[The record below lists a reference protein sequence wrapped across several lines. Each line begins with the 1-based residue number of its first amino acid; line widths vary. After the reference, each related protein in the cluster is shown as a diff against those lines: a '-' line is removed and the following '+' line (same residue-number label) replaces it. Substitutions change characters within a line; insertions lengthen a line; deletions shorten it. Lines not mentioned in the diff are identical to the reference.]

1 MKLLG
6 EFLAALAIGIL
17 KYLQQREDLKAS
29 LRAELEKGSMTYAL
43 KAEQWRARAAGN
55 PDADHLRVRKP
66 GASLSLSGGGASS
79 NSRTDIP

>member
-1 MKLLG
+1 MSLLSQ
-6 EFLAALAIGIL
+6 FLAALAIGIL

-29 LRAELEKGSMTYAL
+29 LRAELEKESMNYAL

-66 GASLSLSGGGASS
+66 GASLSLHSGDA
-79 NSRTDIP
+79 NTDSRSDIP